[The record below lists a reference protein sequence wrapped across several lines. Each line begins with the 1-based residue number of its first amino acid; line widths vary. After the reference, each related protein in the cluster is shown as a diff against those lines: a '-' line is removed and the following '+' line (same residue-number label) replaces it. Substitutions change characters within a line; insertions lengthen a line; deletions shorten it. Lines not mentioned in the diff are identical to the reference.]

1 MTWVVLFSNLMLRAG
16 AKGRLRAKQTRRL
29 FKRAKALRDDAYEA
43 ETVAKHALQA
53 LMDDKERKRVDELLR
68 SVTRRGK

>member
-1 MTWVVLFSNLMLRAG
+1 M
-16 AKGRLRAKQTRRL
+16 

-53 LMDDKERKRVDELLR
+53 LMDEKERKRVDELLR
-68 SVTRRGK
+68 SVTRRGNELELDAVAAMASMASS